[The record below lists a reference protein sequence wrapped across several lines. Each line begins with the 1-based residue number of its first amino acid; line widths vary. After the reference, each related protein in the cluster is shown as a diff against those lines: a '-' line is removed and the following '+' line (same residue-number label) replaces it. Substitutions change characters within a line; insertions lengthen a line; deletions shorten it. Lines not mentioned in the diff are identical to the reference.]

1 MKTAH
6 KIALA
11 KIAYH
16 LAHGAR
22 RIAGQTDRC
31 SVRRGGNRYELDL
44 AEGVDFAVYLG
55 VYEPS
60 TTRALSR
67 LVRQGTNVLDI
78 GANIGVHTVNM
89 ARLVGPQGRVF
100 AFEPTTFAFRKM
112 QRNVEINPDLK
123 ERVTATQCFLGPA
136 DSTTAPAAIYS
147 SWPLTGGAN
156 LHGKHM
162 GQPMATNGVA
172 SRSVDAFLAEYGNPQ
187 IALVK
192 LDVDG
197 YECDVLAGATG
208 MMRRDRPVFV
218 MELAPY
224 VLAEHGKSLTDL
236 LAYFAPLGYRFF
248 EEGGTH
254 TPSLD
259 LNQLARTIGDG
270 AGINVIAR
278 AQ

>member
-16 LAHGAR
+16 LVHSAR
-22 RIAGQTDRC
+22 RVVGKTDRC
-31 SVRRGGNRYELDL
+31 IVARNGNHFELDL

-78 GANIGVHTVNM
+78 GANIGVHTINM

-112 QRNVEINPDLK
+112 QRNVEINPGLP

-136 DSTTAPAAIYS
+136 DSKAAPPAIYS

-156 LHGKHM
+156 LHGKHL

-172 SRSVDAFLAEYGNPQ
+172 CQSVDAFLAGRGDPP

-197 YECDVLAGATG
+197 YECDVLAGATT
-208 MMRRDRPVFV
+208 MMRRDRPIFV

-224 VLAEHGKSLTDL
+224 VLEEHGKSLADL
-236 LAYFAPLGYRFF
+236 LGFFVPLGYRFF
-248 EEGGTH
+248 DEGETNAQPLELG
-254 TPSLD
+254 
-259 LNQLARTIGDG
+259 QIARTIGDG

-278 AQ
+278 VR